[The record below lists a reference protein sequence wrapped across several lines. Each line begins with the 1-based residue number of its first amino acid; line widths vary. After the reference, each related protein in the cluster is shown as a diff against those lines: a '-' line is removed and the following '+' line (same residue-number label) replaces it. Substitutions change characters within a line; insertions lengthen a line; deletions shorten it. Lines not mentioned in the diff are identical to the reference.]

1 MVTVHSSTDDP
12 AGTGNGH
19 KDPVKTESRAA
30 KAKAKAKAK
39 VLTLIEQEEAR
50 LQELAEEGDAES
62 QFILG
67 LYCLDRATGAEP
79 RFPHLEAQKREQD
92 AAAAAAAAAA
102 TAADPSSSSS
112 DTTTSNTT
120 DGDAADDPQARA
132 QAVIRDIRQ
141 QQRDN
146 NKLRRKAARARR
158 DAGQPLNFRENLLSV
173 SAADQRAG
181 KLRKDG
187 VRWLLQAHHG
197 GHAKATIAL
206 ANQLVNLAQ
215 SAEDD
220 EDDAAEDQGQAA
232 AARDSNPLRQ
242 AMALYESV
250 AGSHPDACFNLG
262 KLHYEGSPRHGVLS
276 DRRASVDWFL
286 RAAEMDDPAAQY
298 WLGYLYH
305 VGDAAAQ
312 VEPDMGRALELLE
325 AAATAGHGEAAMYL
339 CTLHRAGDDALN
351 LAPSGD
357 AMWKYL
363 RLAEAAGSAEALFML
378 ADVHFHGTDGVG
390 VDAPK
395 ALRYYLEAGELS
407 HSAALC
413 SAAAMHFQGLGTAR
427 DLKRAYQL
435 YQLAVDADSG
445 NLDAWRNL
453 ASCYYHGHG
462 VPQDR
467 SLAKT
472 ILETVLR
479 PAMEQEAERT

>member
-1 MVTVHSSTDDP
+1 MVTVHSSTDNP
-12 AGTGNGH
+12 AGKGDI
-19 KDPVKTESRAA
+19 DPVKVEAQVA
-30 KAKAKAKAK
+30 KANAKANAK

-50 LQELAEEGDAES
+50 LQDLAEQGDAES

-67 LYCLDRATGAEP
+67 LYYLDRATGAEP
-79 RFPHLEAQKREQD
+79 RFPHLEAQKRERADSAVAHQ
-92 AAAAAAAAAA
+92 A
-102 TAADPSSSSS
+102 AADPSSSPAR
-112 DTTTSNTT
+112 SNDT
-120 DGDAADDPQARA
+120 DGEVANDPQSRA
-132 QAVIRDIRQ
+132 QAVIREIRQ

-146 NKLRRKAARARR
+146 NKLRRRATRARR
-158 DAGQPLNFRENLLSV
+158 DAGQPLNFRENLLSM
-173 SAADQRAG
+173 SAADERAG
-181 KLRKDG
+181 KLRKEG
-187 VRWLLQAHHG
+187 VRWLLRAHNG
-197 GHAKATIAL
+197 GHTKATIAL
-206 ANQLVNLAQ
+206 ANQLVNLSQ
-215 SAEDD
+215 SVEDKEEEEATASD
-220 EDDAAEDQGQAA
+220 
-232 AARDSNPLRQ
+232 NPLRQ

-250 AGSHPDACFNLG
+250 AGSHADASFNLG
-262 KLHYEGSPRHGVLS
+262 KLHYEGSPRHGVPS
-276 DRRASVDWFL
+276 DRRLSVEWFL

-305 VGDAAAQ
+305 VGDTAAQ
-312 VEPDMGRALELLE
+312 VEPDLGRALELLE
-325 AAATAGHGEAAMYL
+325 AAAAAGHGEAAMYL
-339 CTLHRAGDDALN
+339 CTLHRAGDQDLD
-351 LAPSGD
+351 LAPSSD
-357 AMWKYL
+357 LMWKYL
-363 RLAEAAGSAEALFML
+363 RMAEAAGSAEALFML
-378 ADVHFHGTDGVG
+378 ADLHVHGTDGVA

-445 NLDAWRNL
+445 NLEAWRNL

-479 PAMEQEAERT
+479 PAMEQAEA